1 MTTGL
6 VLIVAILVLGGV
18 IATVGDRLGTRV
30 GKARLSLFNL
40 RPRQTATLI
49 TIITGIVISAST
61 FGLLFAVSDQLR
73 TGVFELGRIQNN
85 LKEARDELSATAT
98 EKDRIE
104 TRLKTARRQQ
114 NTAQRRLEQTNSSL
128 KQAVAQQA
136 QTQGQLKTTQQ
147 RLTQSQTQF
156 QQAQQLLGTVS
167 QQAAT
172 LRSEIQAL
180 QTDQQTLI
188 RQRDEVRG
196 QIAQRDQEIARRD
209 QEISSR
215 ETQLKDL
222 ESQIAFLDQQKTSL
236 EREYEDLRRGNVT
249 LFRNQTL
256 AWGVLRVD
264 QPEAAPKAID
274 QLLARA
280 NQLASQ
286 ILQPGTSR
294 TDQQVIRITT
304 SQVDQLTSQI
314 ASGKDYVV
322 RVMAAGNYVVGEP
335 CVLAGEACV
344 DVVATAAPNQKLF
357 QQGEMVAT
365 TTVNA
370 STMQSQQLAE
380 RIFLLIAAAQ
390 FRSRQAGILDD
401 TVSIAGNQRQAVLDF
416 IGQVQQS
423 AGDLEVQVVAAEDVY
438 TAGARLKLIALQNGQ
453 VLFETIGG

>member
-6 VLIVAILVLGGV
+6 VLIVAVLVLGGV

-30 GKARLSLFNL
+30 GKARLSLFKL

-61 FGLLFAVSDQLR
+61 FGMLFAVSDQLR
-73 TGVFELGRIQNN
+73 TGVFELGKIQNN
-85 LKEARDELSATAT
+85 LKEARDELKNTAT
-98 EKDRIE
+98 EKERIE
-104 TRLKTARRQQ
+104 ARLKTARKQQ
-114 NTAQRRLEQTNSSL
+114 NAAQRQLEQTNDSL
-128 KQAVAQQA
+128 KQAVTQQA
-136 QTQGQLKTTQQ
+136 QTQAQLQSTQQ
-147 RLTQSQTQF
+147 RLNQSQTQF
-156 QQAQQLLGTVS
+156 RQAQQLLATVS
-167 QQAAT
+167 QQAGK

-180 QTDQQTLI
+180 QTDRQNLIQQ
-188 RQRDEVRG
+188 QAEVQG
-196 QIAQRDQEIARRD
+196 QIAQRDQEIARRN

-222 ESQIAFLDQQKTSL
+222 ETQIAFLDQQKNSL

-256 AWGVLRVD
+256 AWGVVRVD
-264 QPEAAPKAID
+264 QPEAAPKAVD
-274 QLLARA
+274 QLLQRA
-280 NQLASQ
+280 NQLAAQ

-304 SQVDQLTSQI
+304 EQVTQLTSQI

-344 DVVATAAPNQKLF
+344 DVIATAAPNQRLF
-357 QQGEMVAT
+357 QQGEVIAT
-365 TTVNA
+365 TTINA
-370 STMQSQQLAE
+370 STMQSQTLAE

-401 TVSIAGNQRQAVLDF
+401 TVTIAGNQRQAVLDF
-416 IGQVQQS
+416 IAQVQQS
-423 AGDLEVQVVAAEDVY
+423 ANDLEVQVIAAEDVY
-438 TAGARLKLIALQNGQ
+438 TAGARLKLVALQNGQ
-453 VLFETIGG
+453 VLFESI